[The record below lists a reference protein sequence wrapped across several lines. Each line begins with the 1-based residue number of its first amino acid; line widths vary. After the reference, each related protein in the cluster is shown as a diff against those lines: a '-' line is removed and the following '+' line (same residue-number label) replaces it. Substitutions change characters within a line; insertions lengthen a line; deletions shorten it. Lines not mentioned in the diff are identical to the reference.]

1 LGRQIEEHEALQSEL
16 HAQALAQQEETL
28 QAHNMALAIS
38 KLQQEK
44 DELQVSTQS
53 LRDLVTRYE

>member
-44 DELQVSTQS
+44 DELQVSTQFG
-53 LRDLVTRYE
+53 